1 VSQSL
6 KTCRRCCLAWMF
18 LTATLA
24 TSSSVWGQGIAL
36 RGVSAVNSSMG
47 GAATACPLD
56 AAGALHWNPATISG
70 LSSSEIAFGMEMILP
85 SSSVSS
91 TAGPYSATDSSE
103 PGTIPVPTMAFVHKN
118 PDSPWSW
125 GIGIYGIGGSAVN
138 YAADPLNPVLMP
150 QPRGLGQLAA
160 NVDIMQVAP
169 MLSYQ
174 LNDHWSFGFGPTL
187 TMGKLY
193 ATPLFLGPKYGEGQN
208 KEWAAGVGTR
218 YVWGGG
224 CQAGLFC
231 KTDSGWNYGASIKSP
246 QWIEPFR
253 YKSQDD
259 NGRPVTIDFDMDYP
273 LIASI
278 GTAYTGFE
286 KWIFACDL
294 RYFDYSNTPGFRHIG
309 FSPDGAAQGLQW
321 NSVMSMS
328 LGAQRQI
335 TDRLTARM
343 GYCFNENPI
352 DSAAAQTNVAS
363 PLIIMHTLSTGVSY
377 MFEHDWL
384 LSLSYTHCFE
394 NSVTGPMHNALGQTV
409 GTVTST
415 TAADTASMEIT
426 KRF

>member
-1 VSQSL
+1 MSQSF
-6 KTCRRCCLAWMF
+6 KTCRKRYVAWVF
-18 LTATLA
+18 LTAALT
-24 TSSSVWGQGIAL
+24 TSSSAWGQGIAL
-36 RGVSAVNSSMG
+36 RGISAVNSSMG

-70 LSSSEIAFGMEMILP
+70 LSASEISFGMEMILP
-85 SSSVSS
+85 STSVSS
-91 TAGPYSATDSSE
+91 TAGPFSGTDSSE
-103 PGTIPVPTMAFVHKN
+103 PGVIPVPNMAFVHRD
-118 PDSPWSW
+118 PDSLWSW

-138 YAADPLNPVLMP
+138 YSASNTNPILFP
-150 QPRGLGQLAA
+150 QSSGGLGQLAA
-160 NVDIMQVAP
+160 NVDILQVAP
-169 MLSYQ
+169 TLSYQ
-174 LNDHWSFGFGPTL
+174 LDEHWSFGFGPTL

-193 ATPLFLGPKYGEGQN
+193 ATPLFLGPKFN
-208 KEWAAGVGTR
+208 DEWAAGVGTR

-253 YKSQDD
+253 YKSQDND
-259 NGRPVTIDFDMDYP
+259 GNPVTITFDMDYP
-273 LIASI
+273 LIASF

-294 RYFDYSNTPGFRHIG
+294 RYFDYSNTPGFRHVG
-309 FSPDGAAQGLQW
+309 FSDDGAAQGLQW
-321 NSVMSMS
+321 NSIMSVS
-328 LGAQRQI
+328 LGAQRQV
-335 TDRLTARM
+335 TDRLTARV

-352 DSAAAQTNVAS
+352 DSNAAQTNVAS
-363 PLIIMHTLSTGVSY
+363 PLIIMHTLNTGISY

-384 LSLSYTHCFE
+384 MSLTYTHCFQ
-394 NSVTGPMHNALGQTV
+394 NSVTGPLHNASGRTL

-415 TAADTASMEIT
+415 TAADTVSMGIT